1 MTHTGDP
8 VPFAL
13 YRHIHGRG
21 EQTGSN
27 PGVRYTEN
35 AAAATGLFEPAGY
48 RLLDRL
54 MKN

>member
-8 VPFAL
+8 VPYVI
-13 YRHIHGRG
+13 YRHIGGHA
-21 EQTGSN
+21 EEAGSH
-27 PGVRYTEN
+27 PEIRYTES

-54 MKN
+54 MKK